1 MNYNNIDNDWD
12 QQLRDAWADVPAP
25 TDEEVEVM
33 IEELRQQFGDDYE
46 DFDSEINY
54 RGGQFSE

>member
-1 MNYNNIDNDWD
+1 
-12 QQLRDAWADVPAP
+12 VPAP

-54 RGGQFSE
+54 RGYQFSE

>member
-12 QQLRDAWADVPAP
+12 QQLRDAWADVPVP

-46 DFDSEINY
+46 DFDSEVNY
-54 RGGQFSE
+54 RGYQFSE